1 MRPAEHTNQASVTS
15 GPPNWYAL
23 FVRYQHE
30 KFVALGLSNK
40 NIETYLPL
48 CNSTR
53 QWQDREKQ
61 LWLPL
66 FPSYVFV
73 RENMDR
79 QLQIISTP
87 GVIHIVRFGGRPAV
101 VSQSHIDAVRKILE
115 SHCAVEPHPYL
126 RSGDRVRVKAGPLT
140 GLEGI
145 LTRKKNRAQLVISI
159 EMLGRSASVEI
170 ELTNVERIGPRNA
183 LPVKKHTTAVA

>member
-1 MRPAEHTNQASVTS
+1 MQLTEHLNETS
-15 GPPNWYAL
+15 FPGNAPDWYAL

-53 QWQDREKQ
+53 QWQDRAKQ

-73 RENMDR
+73 RENAHH

-87 GVIHIVRFGGRPAV
+87 GVIHIVRFGGRPAI
-101 VSQSHIDAVRKILE
+101 VSQSQISAVRKLLDG
-115 SHCAVEPHPYL
+115 HYVVEPHPYL
-126 RSGDRVRVKAGPLT
+126 TAGDRVRIKTGPLA
-140 GLEGI
+140 GVAGI
-145 LTRKKNRAQLVISI
+145 LTRKKNRAQLVISM
-159 EMLGRSASVEI
+159 EMLGRSAAVEI
-170 ELTNVERIGPRNA
+170 ELSNVERIGPKTTL
-183 LPVKKHTTAVA
+183 LPKKHTTAVA

>member
-1 MRPAEHTNQASVTS
+1 MQLSAHLEDASFT
-15 GPPNWYAL
+15 GDAPDWYAL

-53 QWQDREKQ
+53 QWQDRAKQ

-73 RENMDR
+73 RENAR
-79 QLQIISTP
+79 NQLQIVSTP
-87 GVIHIVRFGGRPAV
+87 GVIHIVRFGGRPAI
-101 VSQSHIDAVRKILE
+101 VSQSQINAVRKILGG
-115 SHCAVEPHPYL
+115 HHVVEPHPYV
-126 RSGDRVRVKAGPLT
+126 SAGDRVRVKTGPLA

-145 LTRKKNRAQLVISI
+145 LTRKKNRAQLVISM

-170 ELTNVERIGPRNA
+170 ELSNAERIGPKTTSPVRN
-183 LPVKKHTTAVA
+183 HTAAVA

>member
-1 MRPAEHTNQASVTS
+1 MQPAEHTEPVSS
-15 GPPNWYAL
+15 RSDGPDWYAL

-30 KFVALGLSNK
+30 KLAALGLQNK
-40 NIETYLPL
+40 NIETFLPL
-48 CNSTR
+48 CTSTR

-61 LWLPL
+61 LWVPL

-73 RENMDR
+73 RESMDR

-101 VSQSHIDAVRKILE
+101 VSQSQLNAVRKMLE
-115 SHCAVEPHPYL
+115 SQCAVAPHPYL
-126 RSGDRVRVKAGPLT
+126 TCGDRVRVKTGPLT

-145 LTRKKNRAQLVISI
+145 LIRKKNQTQLVISM
-159 EMLGRSASVEI
+159 EMLGRSASVGI
-170 ELTNVERIGPRNA
+170 ELTNVERIGPKNIAVAANR
-183 LPVKKHTTAVA
+183 TTAVA

>member
-1 MRPAEHTNQASVTS
+1 MHSAENKNQVFSAS
-15 GPPNWYAL
+15 GGPNWYAL

-30 KFVALGLSNK
+30 KPVAVALSNK
-40 NIETYLPL
+40 NYDVYLPL

-53 QWQDREKQ
+53 SWQDRAKQ

-73 RENMDR
+73 REAMDR
-79 QLQIISTP
+79 QLQILSTP
-87 GVIHIVRFGGRPAV
+87 GVIHIVRFGGRPAII
-101 VSQSHIDAVRKILE
+101 SQDQLDAVRKILE
-115 SHCAVEPHPYL
+115 SHASVEPHPYL
-126 RSGDRVRVKAGPLT
+126 GCGDRVRVKSGALA

-145 LTRKKNRAQLVISI
+145 LTRKKNRAQLVISM

-170 ELTNVERIGPRNA
+170 ELANVERIGPKRAGPPTNRVA
-183 LPVKKHTTAVA
+183 AVA

>member
-1 MRPAEHTNQASVTS
+1 MQPAENTNSISSMTS
-15 GPPNWYAL
+15 APDWHAL

-40 NIETYLPL
+40 NIEVFLPL

-73 RENMDR
+73 RENVER

-87 GVIHIVRFGGRPAV
+87 GVIHIVRFGGRPAI
-101 VSQSHIDAVRKILE
+101 VSQSQINAVRKILE
-115 SHCAVEPHPYL
+115 SHCAVEPHPFL
-126 RSGDRVRVKAGPLT
+126 TCGDRVRVRTGPLT

-145 LTRKKNRAQLVISI
+145 LARKKNRAQLVISM

-170 ELTNVERIGPRNA
+170 ELANVERIGPRNA
-183 LPVKKHTTAVA
+183 LLAKKHTVAVA

>member
-1 MRPAEHTNQASVTS
+1 MQPAENTNSISSMTS
-15 GPPNWYAL
+15 APDWHAL

-40 NIETYLPL
+40 NIEVFLPL

-73 RENMDR
+73 RENVER

-87 GVIHIVRFGGRPAV
+87 GVIHIVRFGGRPAI
-101 VSQSHIDAVRKILE
+101 VSQSQINAVRKILE
-115 SHCAVEPHPYL
+115 SHCAVEPHPL
-126 RSGDRVRVKAGPLT
+126 LTCGDRVRVRTGPLT

-145 LTRKKNRAQLVISI
+145 LARKKNRAQLVISM

-170 ELTNVERIGPRNA
+170 ELANVERIGPRNA
-183 LPVKKHTTAVA
+183 LLAKKHTVAVA

>member
-1 MRPAEHTNQASVTS
+1 MQLGAHLDEVSLTGVV
-15 GPPNWYAL
+15 PNWYAL

-53 QWQDREKQ
+53 QWQDRAKQ

-73 RENMDR
+73 RENINN

-87 GVIHIVRFGGRPAV
+87 GVIHIVRFGGRPAI
-101 VSQSHIDAVRKILE
+101 VSQSQISAVRKILDG
-115 SHCAVEPHPYL
+115 HHAVEPHPFL
-126 RSGDRVRVKAGPLT
+126 TAGDRVRIRTGPLA

-145 LTRKKNRAQLVISI
+145 LARKKNRTQLVISM
-159 EMLGRSASVEI
+159 EMLGRSACVEI
-170 ELTNVERIGPRNA
+170 ELTNVERIGPKTTLLIKR
-183 LPVKKHTTAVA
+183 HTAAVA